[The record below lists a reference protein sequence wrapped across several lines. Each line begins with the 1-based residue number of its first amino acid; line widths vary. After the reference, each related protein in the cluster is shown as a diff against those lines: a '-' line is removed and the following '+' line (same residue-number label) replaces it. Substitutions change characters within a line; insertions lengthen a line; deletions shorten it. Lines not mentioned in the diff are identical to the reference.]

1 MCLFNVCYIS
11 LKLFQELYFPAMPSA
26 LFNLLFDCPFWVG
39 YHTWPRM
46 QSYVSVFCFVL
57 FWLAQLGSII
67 VIPSVKGQLVT
78 TDLAGDLGVRA
89 PAAMHCVPLALT
101 QEKVL
106 LGLLV
111 TMSMSMRL
119 NCQWHKLCT
128 CQQVRC
134 AGLIISTFVHFNIFL
149 CFFFCFSLSN
159 IYIYV
164 RKHSSSHLNLLSHCG
179 LMSLGPKER
188 E

>member
-1 MCLFNVCYIS
+1 
-11 LKLFQELYFPAMPSA
+11 
-26 LFNLLFDCPFWVG
+26 
-39 YHTWPRM
+39 M

-119 NCQWHKLCT
+119 NCQ
-128 CQQVRC
+128 
-134 AGLIISTFVHFNIFL
+134 
-149 CFFFCFSLSN
+149 
-159 IYIYV
+159 
-164 RKHSSSHLNLLSHCG
+164 
-179 LMSLGPKER
+179 
-188 E
+188 